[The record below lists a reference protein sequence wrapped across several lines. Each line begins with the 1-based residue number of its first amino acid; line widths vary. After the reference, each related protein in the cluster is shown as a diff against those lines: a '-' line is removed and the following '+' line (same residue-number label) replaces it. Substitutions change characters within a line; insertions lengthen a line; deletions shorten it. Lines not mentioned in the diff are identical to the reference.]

1 MLGVDP
7 QQLIDKEA
15 FTFAK
20 GDGWEL
26 LNGTEDGT
34 VPAVVDMNTGM
45 WALHVKV
52 GDEMEYPNEAGG
64 TFPIRI
70 VGFLA
75 NSMLQGDLIIS
86 EQNFVKQFP
95 SASGYRAFLI
105 DAEDPQA
112 TEEELSF
119 ALEDYGL
126 ELTPATRRLAEF
138 SQVQNTYLDIFQA
151 LGGLALLLGSVGL
164 GVVVLRNVLERRG
177 ELALLQAVGF
187 RKGSL
192 HWLVLAEHG
201 GLLALG
207 LVGGVVSALLAVA
220 PSLTGPGQGLPMDL
234 LKWIIGG
241 ILVSGLFW
249 TWLASVVALRG
260 RLLTA
265 LRSE

>member
-1 MLGVDP
+1 M
-7 QQLIDKEA
+7 
-15 FTFAK
+15 
-20 GDGWEL
+20 
-26 LNGTEDGT
+26 
-34 VPAVVDMNTGM
+34 
-45 WALHVKV
+45 
-52 GDEMEYPNEAGG
+52 
-64 TFPIRI
+64 
-70 VGFLA
+70 
-75 NSMLQGDLIIS
+75 
-86 EQNFVKQFP
+86 KQFP

-151 LGGLALLLGSVGL
+151 LADWHCCWAVSASAWWCCVMCWS
-164 GVVVLRNVLERRG
+164 
-177 ELALLQAVGF
+177 AVGNWHCCRRWVF
-187 RKGSL
+187 GKDRCTGSCSRT
-192 HWLVLAEHG
+192 WRPVGAGIDRRHG
-201 GLLALG
+201 ECPAGRST
-207 LVGGVVSALLAVA
+207 V
-220 PSLTGPGQGLPMDL
+220 PDRPGQGLPVNL